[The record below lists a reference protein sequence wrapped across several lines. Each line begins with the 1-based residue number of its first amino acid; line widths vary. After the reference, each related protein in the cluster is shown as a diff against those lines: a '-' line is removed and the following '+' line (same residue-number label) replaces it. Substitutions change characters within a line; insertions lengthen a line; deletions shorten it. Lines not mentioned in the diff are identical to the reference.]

1 MLNIEEGD
9 ANMDYE
15 QLKGIY
21 GRLLG
26 LSESLPDQKSNV
38 QSIIAEDYNL
48 IVDEIAEIIEKDLNS
63 YKIPRNQYF
72 GDGSY
77 VKSGSATKI
86 RQLISHLR
94 YAYNLD
100 EKILELGSLI
110 NAIENQELKD
120 RCLDLLTAR
129 SKFDRVI
136 NQATLVL
143 EDSIR
148 QKSGIT
154 GKEGVKLVNEAIK
167 DNALDSVLVIDG
179 EPEEQEGLAHI
190 CRGIMLSFRNLT
202 HHKLVDK
209 FSREDALK
217 FCGFIDILLKII
229 QSAKKS
235 K

>member
-1 MLNIEEGD
+1 
-9 ANMDYE
+9 MDYE
-15 QLKGIY
+15 KLKGLY
-21 GRLLG
+21 GRLMG
-26 LSESLPDQKSNV
+26 LSESLPAVKSNPFDAL
-38 QSIIAEDYNL
+38 IADDYNL
-48 IVDEIAEIIEKDLNS
+48 IVDEISAIIGSKLDS
-63 YKIPRNQYF
+63 YKIPRDRYYRSDHMTNT
-72 GDGSY
+72 Y
-77 VKSGSATKI
+77 VYGASATRI
-86 RQLISHLR
+86 RQLISYLK
-94 YAYNLD
+94 YTYNLD

-129 SKFDRVI
+129 GKFDRVI

-143 EDSIR
+143 EDTIR

-167 DNALDSVLVIDG
+167 DEASNSILVIEG

-202 HHKLVDK
+202 HHKLIDK

-217 FCGFIDILLKII
+217 ICSFIDVLLKIVDT
-229 QSAKKS
+229 ATVKK
-235 K
+235 